1 MLNLLKADFF
11 RILKTKI
18 VYVSLIIAFVLPLL
32 MSGLV
37 AGVVGLIGYDDPET
51 ASAAT
56 QLISNQ
62 LLIQTTFSST
72 QNFGIIV
79 PVFTVIVIMAD
90 ISSGT
95 VRNKLIYGY
104 KRHEIFASHFIT
116 SLCYALVVMLVYAGM
131 TLLWS
136 GVILGAFKNDTTSIT
151 HYAYFYALGF
161 LGVVT
166 TVAIA
171 CALSLSLLNT
181 AGGIILTVVICM
193 FFGFLSPVLAMF
205 EANYEEY
212 VVHILRFLPGYA
224 ISYAEIDT
232 IKFIEGLGGVAL
244 FSGGFY
250 ALGTFV
256 FNCRDFK

>member
-116 SLCYALVVMLVYAGM
+116 SLC
-131 TLLWS
+131 
-136 GVILGAFKNDTTSIT
+136 
-151 HYAYFYALGF
+151 
-161 LGVVT
+161 
-166 TVAIA
+166 
-171 CALSLSLLNT
+171 
-181 AGGIILTVVICM
+181 
-193 FFGFLSPVLAMF
+193 
-205 EANYEEY
+205 
-212 VVHILRFLPGYA
+212 
-224 ISYAEIDT
+224 
-232 IKFIEGLGGVAL
+232 
-244 FSGGFY
+244 
-250 ALGTFV
+250 
-256 FNCRDFK
+256 